1 MGRVG
6 RVGRVDCVGVDGA
19 VRMDDVGV
27 DDVGVG
33 GRASASASA
42 SSSGSSASPGEE
54 SGGVDVA
61 VDGVDDAFTT
71 INDARHQLKFLVPN
85 ALSGCIIGKKGS
97 NLERIRALSGAF
109 IQANASGFAVHSHR
123 HRFIIIAGDSMER
136 CLHGLAL
143 LLRSVEEADKLRLL
157 KANLEED
164 DPRLY
169 LRQVIP
175 GSCAGN
181 IIGVKGG
188 NLAKISRERGLSVF
202 VEAKPLHASK
212 VPFRIVS
219 YAGSSVDQLVGG
231 VRGVIDELQVADAY
245 MEQYVAEIKEIK
257 SVVIKV
263 LRIPSGRVGAL
274 IGPKGAHLQA
284 LQDVLKCRLTISR
297 SSDAEEEGVG
307 GGDGGVGA
315 GTEAGTEAGTACHY
329 LTVWGQPDNVRAAV
343 AVARLQGGYE
353 VKRHTAKESRFSKES
368 KESKAYKAYKASKE

>member
-6 RVGRVDCVGVDGA
+6 RMGRMGRVDCVGVDGA

-315 GTEAGTEAGTACHY
+315 GTEAGTACHY

>member
-1 MGRVG
+1 MG
-6 RVGRVDCVGVDGA
+6 
-19 VRMDDVGV
+19 
-27 DDVGVG
+27 
-33 GRASASASA
+33 
-42 SSSGSSASPGEE
+42 
-54 SGGVDVA
+54 
-61 VDGVDDAFTT
+61 
-71 INDARHQLKFLVPN
+71 
-85 ALSGCIIGKKGS
+85 
-97 NLERIRALSGAF
+97 
-109 IQANASGFAVHSHR
+109 
-123 HRFIIIAGDSMER
+123 R

-143 LLRSVEEADKLRLL
+143 LLQSVEAADKLGLL
-157 KANLEED
+157 KANVQED

-188 NLAKISRERGLSVF
+188 NVAKISRECGLSVF
-202 VEAKPLHASK
+202 VEAKPLHAAK

-219 YAGSSVDQLVGG
+219 YAGSSVDQLVSG
-231 VRGVIDELQVADAY
+231 VRGVIDELMVVDAY

-284 LQDVLKCRLTISR
+284 LQEVLKCRLTISR
-297 SSDAEEEGVG
+297 SSDVDGEGEDVG
-307 GGDGGVGA
+307 GGYDGA
-315 GTEAGTEAGTACHY
+315 GTVGYY

-353 VKRHTAKESRFSKES
+353 VKRQAKESGFSI
-368 KESKAYKAYKASKE
+368 ASEEERTKHRKNN